1 MAKMNQLF
9 ITSQNFAADK
19 TVYSKALNEK
29 GKANGG
35 TDIGFYVATF
45 NQYTNVFVK
54 SFDVYNSCKLDYYM
68 TSLG

>member
-19 TVYSKALNEK
+19 TVYSKALTEK